1 MFTFISCSVKEPG
14 EKEKRTGSRVTFSS
28 TPEYFADSGTKSG
41 TQHFNVS
48 GESIHHHHL
57 SSHTQSHGVQSLPQG
72 NAPDSSRYSH
82 HQSSHSPQSP
92 PHGNVTDSSRYSHH
106 QPSHSPPQGSN
117 TDSSRYSHHQPSH
130 SPQSPP
136 HGNVTDSSRYSHH
149 QTSQSPSHV
158 SDTQRHSVHKS
169 PPHKSQLP
177 VIKGG
182 SPSHYGHHHHH
193 HTQHSSQYGRLKERG
208 DSVLNAA
215 LPSSF
220 TPSHVSQ
227 YRVKDV
233 SNKTT
238 TDLPPQPGSQ
248 SIGLSKSHTYT
259 KLQQPPTTLY
269 HPSSSVTPHRTYGG
283 GVKEGGGHHPLNV
296 GSHASPQ
303 HNIRH
308 SPKKSL

>member
-1 MFTFISCSVKEPG
+1 MKELG
-14 EKEKRTGSRVTFSS
+14 EKEKRSGSRVTFSS
-28 TPEYFADSGTKSG
+28 TPEYISDSGAKNG

-48 GESIHHHHL
+48 GEGIHHHHL
-57 SSHTQSHGVQSLPQG
+57 SSHTQSHGLQSLPQG
-72 NAPDSSRYSH
+72 NTPESSRYSH

-106 QPSHSPPQGSN
+106 QPSHSPPQGN
-117 TDSSRYSHHQPSH
+117 GTDSSHYSHHQPSY

-158 SDTQRHSVHKS
+158 SDTQRHPVHKS
-169 PPHKSQLP
+169 PQHKSQLP
-177 VIKGG
+177 VSKGG
-182 SPSHYGHHHHH
+182 SPSHYGHHHH
-193 HTQHSSQYGRLKERG
+193 TQHSSQYGRPKERS
-208 DSVLNAA
+208 DSTLNTVVS
-215 LPSSF
+215 SSF

-233 SNKTT
+233 SNKTA

-269 HPSSSVTPHRTYGG
+269 HPSSSVTPHRTYG
-283 GVKEGGGHHPLNV
+283 VKESSHHPLNV
-296 GSHASPQ
+296 TSHASPQ

-308 SPKKSL
+308 PPKK